1 MTFEPMQFVTAMQ
14 QPAQTSVG
22 GRPPASARAHASGD
36 HPAGAFVRAL
46 DHFLRATGHPLAEVE
61 DILRTH
67 PHFVPAHLLRLA
79 IVVCAKDA
87 AAAPRLAAALTDAER
102 AAAHAGER
110 DNRHIAAARAWLAG
124 KPLIAAEFY
133 VSALREDAHDVLA
146 LRLAQSCYFFLGY
159 RSALRRTVDKILP
172 AWTRNLQGYEHVLAI
187 SGFAYGETGD
197 PWRAE
202 ALCLEALDIQPIFP
216 FAIHAMAHVLHER
229 GEHRRG
235 IDWMRQREPQWNT
248 GGRMT
253 GHNAWHLA
261 MFDLSCG
268 NRNSALEILDA
279 TLLPLAEESASN
291 AADATALLWQLQLDG
306 ASPGSRWSRLSECW
320 SKQLVPGFSPFLD
333 LHAAIAFN
341 AARHPDRENALARTI
356 ESTARGSSYSEQAAR
371 NVTLRGMPA
380 IGAFATGAYRNAS
393 EMLRAFAPARE
404 KLGASH
410 AQEGLFERMSREAER
425 HLAPG
430 LSRDG
435 VLKVA

>member
-1 MTFEPMQFVTAMQ
+1 MTYESMRFATATQ
-14 QPAQTSVG
+14 QPVQTRG
-22 GRPPASARAHASGD
+22 GARPPATAGARASQD
-36 HPAGAFVRAL
+36 HPAGAFAIAL
-46 DHFLRATGHPLAEVE
+46 DHFLRAAGDPLAEVE
-61 DILRTH
+61 DILRMH
-67 PHFVPAHLLRLA
+67 PHFVPGHLLRLG
-79 IVVCAKDA
+79 IMVCAKDA
-87 AAAPRLAAALTDAER
+87 ATAPRLAAALTDAER
-102 AAAHAGER
+102 AAAHAGEM

-124 KPLIAAEFY
+124 KPLIAAEIY
-133 VSALREDAHDVLA
+133 VSVLREDAHDVLA
-146 LRLAQSCYFFLGY
+146 LRLAQSCFFFLGY
-159 RSALRRTVDKILP
+159 RSALRRTVDGILP

-202 ALCLEALDIQPIFP
+202 ALCLEALDIQPAFP

-235 IDWMRQREPQWNT
+235 IAWMRQREPQWNT
-248 GGRMT
+248 GGRMI

-261 MFDLSCG
+261 MFDLACG
-268 NRNSALEILDA
+268 NRHAALEILDA
-279 TLLPLAEESASN
+279 TLLPLAEDSASN

-306 ASPGSRWSRLSECW
+306 ASPGTRWSRLSECW
-320 SKQLVPGFSPFLD
+320 GKQLVPGFSPFLD
-333 LHAAIAFN
+333 LHAAIAFS
-341 AARHPDRENALARTI
+341 AARHPERGNALARTI

-380 IGAFATGAYRNAS
+380 IGAFANGAYRNAS
-393 EMLRAFAPARE
+393 EMLRSFAPARE

-430 LSRDG
+430 LSEDTG
-435 VLKVA
+435 LKAA